1 MRGGARSTQFELT
14 VHTAGFHSG
23 PHPYKDSPDSIDEH
37 TCDRYRR
44 ARDRPCPSTSERE
57 RECRGAV
64 VPTLS
69 RHLICMYIL
78 VHPFRRASCIRLAV
92 KCLGSTPVKL
102 ACPPY
107 LARTQ
112 RPKSAGCVKSTCERP
127 RHGPRRVIYLSTG
140 DSETQSRLSRN
151 LARARLGYITTI
163 VLHAI
168 GMRF

>member
-1 MRGGARSTQFELT
+1 MYGARSTQFTLQ
-14 VHTAGFHSG
+14 VHSG
-23 PHPYKDSPDSIDEH
+23 PQFQRIPQTVSTSTRVIDIDEH
-37 TCDRYRR
+37 ATVP
-44 ARDRPCPSTSERE
+44 ALQHLRE
-57 RECRGAV
+57 RGRGAV

-112 RPKSAGCVKSTCERP
+112 RPKSARGVSKYMRNF
-127 RHGPRRVIYLSTG
+127 RRGTAACDLFIDRRLRRLRAVSLAISRGLDWEKG
-140 DSETQSRLSRN
+140 ETRK
-151 LARARLGYITTI
+151 
-163 VLHAI
+163 
-168 GMRF
+168 